1 MRPSATICSHLFLL
15 FLFSTPT
22 ACFAWPAKVTS
33 ISDGDTII
41 VLHSGHHEKIRLYG
55 IDTPEK
61 NQDYGQKAEEI
72 TSTLI
77 AGRNVEVETKDVDQ
91 YGRTVGLV
99 SVDGHSLNELLIQNG
114 FAWVYRQ
121 YCKEHFCYD
130 WIQLEGKA
138 RRAKKGLWAGSNIV
152 PPWDWRHQPKEP
164 QKDVDGTPTITT
176 GNQAQGGNRYGS
188 GSSFRCDGRTHCSQM
203 TSCEEA
209 TFFLKNC
216 PNTKMDGDNDGVP
229 CEKQWCR

>member
-15 FLFSTPT
+15 FLFPTPT

-138 RRAKKGLWAGSNIV
+138 RWAKKGLWADQTLCRRGIGDINPKSPRRTSTKRQLSQQVI
-152 PPWDWRHQPKEP
+152 RHRVETDMVLAAALGVMAEP
-164 QKDVDGTPTITT
+164 IAHK
-176 GNQAQGGNRYGS
+176 
-188 GSSFRCDGRTHCSQM
+188 
-203 TSCEEA
+203 
-209 TFFLKNC
+209 
-216 PNTKMDGDNDGVP
+216 
-229 CEKQWCR
+229 